1 MSGLRDDL
9 TRRAVRFVPSR
20 EAYERVQERIARR
33 RLVRR
38 VASGITAFVVAVLAF
53 AGLWSASRPGTVP
66 AISVPPSPSEEV
78 PAEQLRIGLRTQVDG
93 WVVLPDSFGVWVA
106 GSDLF
111 RVDPS
116 TGDVTET
123 SHGFPWDYDYVRLA
137 EHGEGS
143 VWVASGS
150 TIWEIDTS
158 TGSTI
163 DRFDLGAL
171 GTIDQVLQTS
181 DPITLWATVDGPD
194 RNVLVQIDPD
204 DGRVLY
210 EHQVGQ
216 GVHQMAEADGFLF
229 VSSLYSPHDLVR
241 VDLASGQTISIPGVD
256 PDSMVGI
263 GHDLW
268 VAEGDYVHCID
279 ATTPAADCSELEIPR
294 AVALAA
300 EGACLPQGVGRYA
313 ACRVW
318 VLSGTGSTS
327 SSTYLP
333 DPKQP
338 ATVTLVD
345 GRTGEVLGG
354 PLPLPDTTPATISA
368 FDGHAW
374 IGFHDSGRL
383 VRIDAAAT

>member
-1 MSGLRDDL
+1 MTSLKEDL
-9 TRRAVRFVPSR
+9 TRRAAGFVPSR
-20 EAYERVQERIARR
+20 EAYEHVLGRAARR
-33 RLVRR
+33 QLMRR
-38 VASGITAFVVAVLAF
+38 IVSGVTALLIAVLAF
-53 AGLWSASRPGTVP
+53 AGAWSATRSSGVP
-66 AISVPPSPSEEV
+66 AISVSPSPSGAAAPER
-78 PAEQLRIGLRTQVDG
+78 LRIGLQANTNG

-111 RVDPS
+111 RVDPK
-116 TGDVTET
+116 TGDVTT
-123 SHGFPWDYDYVRLA
+123 TLRGLPWDYDYVRLA

-143 VWVASGS
+143 IWVGSGS
-150 TIWEIDTS
+150 TIWEIDAP
-158 TGSTI
+158 TGTI
-163 DRFDLGAL
+163 VQRFDLGVF
-171 GTIDQVLQTS
+171 GTIDDLFQTS
-181 DPITLWATVDGPD
+181 DHTLWVTADGQD

-204 DGRVLY
+204 NGRVLFQ
-210 EHQVGQ
+210 HRVGQ

-229 VSSLYSPHDLVR
+229 VSSLSSSHDLLRIDPVTGNT
-241 VDLASGQTISIPGVD
+241 LSIPGVD

-268 VAEGDYVHCID
+268 VVEGDHVHCID
-279 ATTPAADCSELEIPR
+279 PALPAADCPGIEIPR

-300 EGACLPQGVGRYA
+300 DGACLPQGVGKWA

-318 VLSGTGSTS
+318 VLAGNGSKS
-327 SSTYLP
+327 SSLYLP

-374 IGFHDSGRL
+374 VGFHDSGLL
-383 VRIDAAAT
+383 VRIEAAET